1 MKLFVGNLP
10 FSVDSEG
17 LRRMFEEAGIAVDSA
32 SVIEDKATGRS
43 RGFGLVETPDGDKA
57 VQIMSTHSV
66 GGRTLTVNEARP
78 QEQRPR
84 FGGGD
89 KPRGPRRDRY

>member
-17 LRRMFEEAGIAVDSA
+17 LRQIFEDAGFQVDSA
-32 SVIEDKATGRS
+32 SVVEDRMTQRS
-43 RGFGLVETPDGDKA
+43 RGFGFVETPDGDKA